1 MAFSMYVVICV
12 ALLLVMKFVLLKLLD
27 ALIQHS
33 LLYTVFKL
41 SQLMIVLLL
50 SRVST
55 SVCNSV
61 IVKRF
66 SLKSKDQLCEE
77 LSDAIEVKLDRT

>member
-12 ALLLVMKFVLLKLLD
+12 ALLLVMKFVLLELLD

-55 SVCNSV
+55 SVCV
-61 IVKRF
+61 ILKRF
-66 SLKSKDQLCEE
+66 SLKLKDQLCEE